1 MGSEGRIDLRNFI
14 GGEFTEN
21 EGGAWM
27 DVVEPATGMAYARTP
42 LSGDADVDRAVAA
55 ARAAQPGWGSLSHK
69 EWAEWLDRIAD
80 ALEHVDLDADWRAHQ
95 RDDLDLVGCNGGPAR
110 KTPACI
116 AE

>member
-42 LSGDADVDRAVAA
+42 LSGDVDVDRAVEA
-55 ARAAQPGWGSLSHK
+55 ARSAQPGWGSLSHK
-69 EWAEWLDRIAD
+69 ERAEWLDRIAD
-80 ALEHVDLDADWRAHQ
+80 ALEARHCLLYTSPSPRDQ
-95 RDDLDLVGCNGGPAR
+95 RGSRMPSSA
-110 KTPACI
+110 
-116 AE
+116 